1 MHVNVCQN
9 AMPSSSTGILMH
21 LYKFDEK
28 KNLIREKTPNWKSIF
43 WDLCDHVVLFL
54 ISPALS
60 WCHFWSVEYITES
73 N

>member
-1 MHVNVCQN
+1 
-9 AMPSSSTGILMH
+9 MH

-54 ISPALS
+54 ISPALLAGVTFGLLNIS
-60 WCHFWSVEYITES
+60 LKAIDYQYTQLANVASA
-73 N
+73 